1 MMTTDDIEQLF
12 RSNYKAML
20 ILAKRLLHD
29 EESARDIVHDVF
41 ASLLSGNVK
50 TATTAYLLNGVRF
63 ACLKHIRH
71 LSVRER
77 LNSLYAVDC
86 QEIEDDKWPDDEDIA
101 KLNDIVDSHLP
112 EQTRRIVRLR
122 FCELMTYKEISKLL
136 SISEVSVYK
145 HLRHAMN
152 VLRQYFNEHE
162 R

>member
-1 MMTTDDIEQLF
+1 M
-12 RSNYKAML
+12 
-20 ILAKRLLHD
+20 
-29 EESARDIVHDVF
+29 
-41 ASLLSGNVK
+41 LSGNVK

-122 FCELMTYKEISKLL
+122 FCELMTYKEIAKLL

>member
-1 MMTTDDIEQLF
+1 
-12 RSNYKAML
+12 ML

-50 TATTAYLLNGVRF
+50 TAT
-63 ACLKHIRH
+63 
-71 LSVRER
+71 VRER

>member
-1 MMTTDDIEQLF
+1 
-12 RSNYKAML
+12 ML
-20 ILAKRLLHD
+20 LIAKK
-29 EESARDIVHDVF
+29 SKMI
-41 ASLLSGNVK
+41 S
-50 TATTAYLLNGVRF
+50 
-63 ACLKHIRH
+63 
-71 LSVRER
+71 
-77 LNSLYAVDC
+77 
-86 QEIEDDKWPDDEDIA
+86 WPDDEDIA

>member
-12 RSNYKAML
+12 RSNYKEML

-77 LNSLYAVDC
+77 LNS
-86 QEIEDDKWPDDEDIA
+86 
-101 KLNDIVDSHLP
+101 
-112 EQTRRIVRLR
+112 
-122 FCELMTYKEISKLL
+122 
-136 SISEVSVYK
+136 
-145 HLRHAMN
+145 
-152 VLRQYFNEHE
+152 
-162 R
+162 